1 MKVDLGQP
9 GRRGELLEPPRNR
22 VGMRRPAVL
31 PAEQHPVILV
41 VRAELAPLPGE
52 LLDVR
57 LQHSQRERV
66 EGQNVL
72 SVLGLAV

>member
-1 MKVDLGQP
+1 
-9 GRRGELLEPPRNR
+9 
-22 VGMRRPAVL
+22 MRWPAVL

-57 LQHSQRERV
+57 LQHGQRERV
-66 EGQNVL
+66 EGQDVHDPRTDE
-72 SVLGLAV
+72 SS